1 MKKSFLSL
9 LLATGAITTF
19 VAFHACSSD
28 ENNDPQPITRTQLL
42 LKKSKEFAQKYNVD
56 LEVDE
61 AQLEKVAD
69 TLSVEQME
77 KDYQV
82 WAKLT
87 NTPIIIAPQRT
98 KSTNGLRL
106 TKRRASFES
115 TSISGH
121 DTGFA
126 ENNSDIAYEIFYN
139 IGNNGNGNVR
149 VIITYDPFEGMTI
162 LQPIGVS
169 FYNTNRCSFTAV
181 GSVKLTSALYKTI
194 TRRVWVEHSYT
205 GKTICRITKQGE
217 L

>member
-1 MKKSFLSL
+1 MKRNFLSL
-9 LLATGAITTF
+9 LLSTGVIATV

-28 ENNDPQPITRTQLL
+28 EANDPQPTSKTQML
-42 LKKSKEFAQKYNVD
+42 LKKSKEFAKKYNVD

-77 KDYQV
+77 RDYQ
-82 WAKLT
+82 ALANLT
-87 NTPIIIAPQRT
+87 NAPITIVPQQA
-98 KSTNGLRL
+98 KSPNGLRL
-106 TKRRASFES
+106 TNRRASYES

-139 IGNNGNGNVR
+139 IGNKGNGNVR
-149 VIITYDPFEGMTI
+149 VVISYDPFEGMTI
-162 LQPIGVS
+162 LQPTGVP
-169 FYNTNRCSFTAV
+169 FYSTNRCSFTAV
-181 GSVKLTSALYKTI
+181 GSINLTSALYKTI

-205 GKTICRITKQGE
+205 GKTICRVTKQKE